1 MTPVPLIPDHA
12 PFTQEQRA
20 WLNGFLA
27 GVFSRGGTA
36 PVASA
41 PSQALAPLT
50 ILFGSQ
56 TGTAEGLAKKVAKE
70 AGKRGFAP
78 MVLDMAQT
86 DLARLAAE
94 RNVLVITST
103 YGDGE
108 PPDNAK
114 TLHTALKDAAQ
125 LSALSPQLSAVRFSV
140 CSLGDTNYAQ
150 FCQCGKDLDAW
161 FEKLGATRV
170 TPRTDCD
177 LDYDVP
183 FTTWLDAALNAL
195 GSSAVGGALRP
206 DVTSESGHKAP
217 PTTEEEPAFSKK
229 NPFPAS

>member
-1 MTPVPLIPDHA
+1 MTPVPLIPDNA

-27 GVFSRGGTA
+27 GVFSRAGTA

-114 TLHTALKDAAQ
+114 ALHTALRDATGTTLA
-125 LSALSPQLSAVRFSV
+125 SVKFSV

-170 TPRTDCD
+170 SPRTDCD
-177 LDYDVP
+177 LDYDAP
-183 FTTWLDAALNAL
+183 FTKWLDESLKALSASVGASSIAT
-195 GSSAVGGALRP
+195 GSTDSANKPAP
-206 DVTSESGHKAP
+206 TDEESG
-217 PTTEEEPAFSKK
+217 
-229 NPFPAS
+229 